1 MATKSLRIIGS
12 RKSKKFSDNFQLN
25 VKFDP
30 ELLNYDVETEI
41 VIENLDN
48 LTTLF
53 NNQDQDQDGLV
64 SFKELKELFGKFETL
79 TTNEENKVKKIYNSS
94 TTKENPFVDFDT
106 FISIYKTVLRDRKLE
121 EEAKQVLEAF
131 NTFDRDKNGYI
142 SIDEMKH
149 ILDIVDEDA
158 KLTEHE
164 IEEIFKEADLN
175 QDGKLDYQEFVQFW
189 RTNFIDI

>member
-48 LTTLF
+48 LKTLF

>member
-94 TTKENPFVDFDT
+94 TTKENPLVDFDT

>member
-12 RKSKKFSDNFQLN
+12 RKSKKFSDNFQHN

-48 LTTLF
+48 LKTLF

>member
-1 MATKSLRIIGS
+1 MATKSLRIIAS

-94 TTKENPFVDFDT
+94 TTKENPLVDFDT

>member
-1 MATKSLRIIGS
+1 MATKSLRIIAS

-48 LTTLF
+48 LKTLF

-175 QDGKLDYQEFVQFW
+175 QDGKLDYHEFVQFW

>member
-48 LTTLF
+48 LKTLF

-94 TTKENPFVDFDT
+94 TTKENPLVDFDT

>member
-1 MATKSLRIIGS
+1 MATKSLRIISS